1 MGKTKRSK
9 KKKFKKKVNPEQSN
23 KMIYA
28 VVAGLAILIIVFLF
42 FTIRSDTVVDKNE
55 LMSKS
60 LKYLKKTD
68 GIKELKIFPEENRVI
83 IIHDRITKQNKN
95 QDFPKIALYAG
106 IKCSHKLGE
115 EELTVLL
122 CEYKEDNKVYSVVLK
137 DGRIV
142 SEKLLKEQ

>member
-28 VVAGLAILIIVFLF
+28 VVAGLGILIIVFLF
-42 FTIRSDTVVDKNE
+42 FIIRGDTVVDKNE
-55 LMSKS
+55 LMTKS
-60 LKYLKKTD
+60 LKYLKRTN
-68 GIKELKIFPEENRVI
+68 GIKELKILPKENKVI
-83 IIHDRITKQNKN
+83 IIHDRITEQNKN

-106 IKCSHKLGE
+106 IKCSNKLGE
-115 EELTVLL
+115 QELTVLL
-122 CEYKEDNKVYSVVLK
+122 CESKEENKVYSVVLK

-142 SEKLLKEQ
+142 SEKLLK

>member
-55 LMSKS
+55 LMTKT
-60 LKYLKKTD
+60 LKYLKRTD
-68 GIKELKIFPEENRVI
+68 GIKELKILPKENRVI
-83 IIHDRITKQNKN
+83 IIHDRITEQNKN
-95 QDFPKIALYAG
+95 LDFPKIALYAG
-106 IKCSHKLGE
+106 IKCSYEMGE

-122 CEYKEDNKVYSVVLK
+122 CEYNEKNKVYSVVLK

-142 SEKLLKEQ
+142 SEKLLK

>member
-9 KKKFKKKVNPEQSN
+9 KKKFKKKVNPGQSN

-28 VVAGLAILIIVFLF
+28 VVAGLAVLVVVFLF
-42 FTIRSDTVVDKNE
+42 FIIMGDTVVDKNE
-55 LMSKS
+55 LMTKS
-60 LKYLKKTD
+60 LKYLKRTD
-68 GIKELKIFPEENRVI
+68 GIKELKILSEENRVI
-83 IIHDRITKQNKN
+83 IIHDRITEQNKN
-95 QDFPKIALYAG
+95 LDFPKIALYAG

-122 CEYKEDNKVYSVVLK
+122 CEKNEKNKVYSVVLK

-142 SEKLLKEQ
+142 NEKLLK

>member
-28 VVAGLAILIIVFLF
+28 VVAGLGILIIVFLF
-42 FTIRSDTVVDKNE
+42 FIIRGDTVVDKNE
-55 LMSKS
+55 LMTKS
-60 LKYLKKTD
+60 LKYLKRTN
-68 GIKELKIFPEENRVI
+68 GIKELKILPKENKII
-83 IIHDRITKQNKN
+83 IIHDRITEQNKN

-106 IKCSHKLGE
+106 IKCSNKLGE
-115 EELTVLL
+115 QELTVLL
-122 CEYKEDNKVYSVVLK
+122 CESKEENKVYSVVLK

-142 SEKLLKEQ
+142 SEKLLK